1 MVSCWTQ
8 GVRRPLEQ
16 LSAILEG
23 TDINIKGLVVTVQA
37 MKPEGEKKAALPLHV
52 DIKSMWGLRLTLRP
66 L

>member
-1 MVSCWTQ
+1 MESCWTQ

-52 DIKSMWGLRLTLRP
+52 DIKSM
-66 L
+66 